1 MCWQIKFNYN
11 ILYNCQR
18 CWTGHFILS
27 PHFVPC
33 LPFVCIS
40 LMLCSWQT
48 EILPHHILEQHIF
61 LEEIAQTYTLFFSL
75 SFWGWLSVWLIQI
88 VASLKEAR
96 IEAGMYHGQM
106 CNKAREDS
114 HRYVIIIFIFLIS
127 TQHRFCFLKWLLFL
141 FILLLDLTM

>member
-1 MCWQIKFNYN
+1 MLNRSF
-11 ILYNCQR
+11 
-18 CWTGHFILS
+18 
-27 PHFVPC
+27 HFVPTFC
-33 LPFVCIS
+33 TLSSFCMHKFNAMFMADIDFATS
-40 LMLCSWQT
+40 HFRATYFFRRNCSD
-48 EILPHHILEQHIF
+48 L
-61 LEEIAQTYTLFFSL
+61 YYVFSL

-106 CNKAREDS
+106 SNKAREDS
-114 HRYVIIIFIFLIS
+114 HRYVVIIFIFLIS